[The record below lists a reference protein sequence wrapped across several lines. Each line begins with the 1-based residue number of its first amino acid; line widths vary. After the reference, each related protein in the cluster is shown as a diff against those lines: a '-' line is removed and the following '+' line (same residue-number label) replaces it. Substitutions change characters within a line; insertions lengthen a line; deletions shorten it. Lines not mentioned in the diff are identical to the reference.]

1 MSNLCYKYFA
11 KNLLLACSTIHKTVP
26 WSLLWKLFYAK
37 SQLNVINN
45 LGLFIGWNLEKIV
58 ENLMLHLFFYFRKM
72 TVVLSFLQKGRN
84 VKLLQKEV
92 LVYHMS
98 NHRLHS
104 EKTIPLENLKPN
116 LKIEKKKIDFQPIKN
131 PNLLQ
136 NMKYWKKQ
144 SYKRYFW

>member
-1 MSNLCYKYFA
+1 
-11 KNLLLACSTIHKTVP
+11 
-26 WSLLWKLFYAK
+26 
-37 SQLNVINN
+37 
-45 LGLFIGWNLEKIV
+45 
-58 ENLMLHLFFYFRKM
+58 M

-84 VKLLQKEV
+84 VKLLQKE

-116 LKIEKKKIDFQPIKN
+116 LKKEKKIDFQPVKN

-136 NMKYWKKQ
+136 NMKY
-144 SYKRYFW
+144 

>member
-1 MSNLCYKYFA
+1 
-11 KNLLLACSTIHKTVP
+11 
-26 WSLLWKLFYAK
+26 
-37 SQLNVINN
+37 
-45 LGLFIGWNLEKIV
+45 
-58 ENLMLHLFFYFRKM
+58 M

-116 LKIEKKKIDFQPIKN
+116 LKKEKKIDFQPIKN
-131 PNLLQ
+131 VPQPPSKHEVLKETKL
-136 NMKYWKKQ
+136 
-144 SYKRYFW
+144 